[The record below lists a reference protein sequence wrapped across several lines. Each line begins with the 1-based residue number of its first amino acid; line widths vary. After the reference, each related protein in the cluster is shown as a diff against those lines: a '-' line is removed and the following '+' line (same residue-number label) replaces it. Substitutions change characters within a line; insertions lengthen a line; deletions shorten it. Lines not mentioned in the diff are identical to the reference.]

1 MEFCI
6 QDPDTGSKDFKY
18 SRQLTKLAHRE
29 QISMYVELDDV
40 RTFDDE
46 LAQAALNN
54 TRRYSNMVSDI
65 VFDLL
70 PTYKEHEVV
79 AKDALDVYIEHRLM
93 MENRI
98 RLPNEQR
105 TAQNKF
111 PPELMR
117 R

>member
-1 MEFCI
+1 MEFCT
-6 QDPDTGSKDFKY
+6 QDPDTGRKDFKY
-18 SRQLTKLAHRE
+18 ARQLTNLSHRE
-29 QISMYVELDDV
+29 QISMNIELDDV
-40 RTFDDE
+40 HTFDEE
-46 LAQAALNN
+46 LAQAILNN
-54 TRRYSNMVSDI
+54 ARRYSNMVSDI

-70 PTYKEHEVV
+70 PTFKEHDVV

-93 MENRI
+93 MENRM
-98 RLPNEQR
+98 RQPSEQR